1 MGWIPACG
9 LGGEGGGWCWASG
22 VGFGM
27 VPRMNTRKAAPKSP
41 VKPAKRAAPVPTLA
55 QTAGAR
61 PAVKAAVVPA
71 GASAMALPDAKIFLR
86 EVDEAM
92 QQERLLALWQRWRW
106 WGLAGVLLAMLSV
119 ASWQGWQAWE
129 AHQLRTF
136 AARYAT
142 LPENAD
148 VVTLQ
153 QLQTRAPGGYGAL
166 LAMREAKVTTDPKA
180 QAAVYLKLAN
190 DGKQAGWVRDTAR
203 LAAAMVLLGVDDAGA
218 KTQLELLAQTSDPAA
233 TSPLAAPA
241 LEQLALL
248 SQRSNDSAAALAYTR
263 RLLDLPG
270 TPEDLRMRAQLRL
283 GLLQPA
289 VQ

>member
-1 MGWIPACG
+1 
-9 LGGEGGGWCWASG
+9 
-22 VGFGM
+22 M
-27 VPRMNTRKAAPKSP
+27 VLRMNTRKTAPKSP
-41 VKPAKRAAPVPTLA
+41 VKPAKPSNSRPL
-55 QTAGAR
+55 AGAVA
-61 PAVKAAVVPA
+61 PSKPEVKAAVV
-71 GASAMALPDAKIFLR
+71 SAAAVAMPLPDAKIFLR
-86 EVDEAM
+86 EVDEAI
-92 QQERLLALWQRWRW
+92 QQERLLMLWQRWRW
-106 WGLAGVLLAMLSV
+106 WAVGGLVVAVLGAAG
-119 ASWQGWQAWE
+119 WQGWQAWE

-148 VVTLQ
+148 VATLQ

-166 LAMREAKVTTDPKA
+166 LAMREAKVVAKEVGEPQV
-180 QAAVYLKLAN
+180 QAEVYLKLAN
-190 DGKQAGWVRDTAR
+190 NGQQAGWVRDTAR

-248 SQRSNDSAAALAYTR
+248 SQRSNDPAAALAYTR

-289 VQ
+289 AL

>member
-1 MGWIPACG
+1 
-9 LGGEGGGWCWASG
+9 
-22 VGFGM
+22 M
-27 VPRMNTRKAAPKSP
+27 VLRMNTRKAAPKSQ
-41 VKPAKRAAPVPTLA
+41 VKPAKSVASRPLVAPKSSVS
-55 QTAGAR
+55 
-61 PAVKAAVVPA
+61 AAVVPA
-71 GASAMALPDAKIFLR
+71 GASAMPLPDAKVFLR
-86 EVDEAM
+86 EVDEAI
-92 QQERLLALWQRWRW
+92 QQERLLMLWQRWRW
-106 WGLAGVLLAMLSV
+106 WAVSGLVLAVLGVAG
-119 ASWQGWQAWE
+119 WQGWQAWE

-142 LPENAD
+142 LPENVD
-148 VVTLQ
+148 VATLQ
-153 QLQTRAPGGYGAL
+153 QLQARAPGGYVAL
-166 LAMREAKVTTDPKA
+166 LSMREAKLTADPKA

-218 KTQLELLAQTSDPAA
+218 KTQLELLAQNSDPSSDPAA

-248 SQRSNDSAAALAYTR
+248 SQRSNDPAAALAYTR

>member
-1 MGWIPACG
+1 
-9 LGGEGGGWCWASG
+9 
-22 VGFGM
+22 M
-27 VPRMNTRKAAPKSP
+27 VPRMNTRKAAPKSQ
-41 VKPAKRAAPVPTLA
+41 VKSAKRAASPPVAGPVAATKPA
-55 QTAGAR
+55 MKTVVASAGAM
-61 PAVKAAVVPA
+61 P
-71 GASAMALPDAKIFLR
+71 LPDAKVFLR

-92 QQERLLALWQRWRW
+92 QQERLLMLWQRWRW
-106 WGLAGVLLAMLSV
+106 WGLAAVLLSMLGV
-119 ASWQGWQAWE
+119 AGWQGWQAWE

-142 LPENAD
+142 LPDNAD
-148 VVTLQ
+148 AATLQ
-153 QLQTRAPGGYGAL
+153 ALAARAPGGYGAL
-166 LAMREAKVTTDPKA
+166 LAMREAKVTTDPQA

-248 SQRSNDSAAALAYTR
+248 SQRSNDPAAALAYTR

-283 GLLQPA
+283 GLLQPMA
-289 VQ
+289 Q